1 MHVYYTHPPHPRNF
15 YPLAVSTVSTVSTVP
30 TFSTFSIISTV
41 STVSTVSAV
50 SIVSPGMAG
59 GPAVFFDPA
68 DPAGLHTTPMVGAP
82 VRGHYKIAS
91 TASAAFDGSPAAWVP
106 GTAGT
111 VASIPKGF
119 EQSWMVYAPRP
130 LAAAAFPVSRVFPAS
145 SATAAAAGIGSHAA
159 TATTAATAVAGADA
173 TAAAGAADAAA
184 ATAAAPGGGRGI
196 TAVVHRWGQFMQRLH
211 NTTRITDD
219 ITTTKLQYQTDNGA
233 QYVEERREEM
243 RREEKRRKVTR
254 STLLLSCAVCGGVRC
269 VVCGVRGGCIHS

>member
-15 YPLAVSTVSTVSTVP
+15 YPLAVSTV
-30 TFSTFSIISTV
+30 STFSIISTV

-82 VRGHYKIAS
+82 ARGHYKIAS

-145 SATAAAAGIGSHAA
+145 SATAAAAGTSSHAA
-159 TATTAATAVAGADA
+159 TATTAATAVAGAAA
-173 TAAAGAADAAA
+173 TAAAAAAAAA

-233 QYVEERREEM
+233 QYVEERREE
-243 RREEKRRKVTR
+243 KRRGETKPAQLYCCRVH
-254 STLLLSCAVCGGVRC
+254 CAAVCG
-269 VVCGVRGGCIHS
+269 VCSVWCARWLHSLIKM